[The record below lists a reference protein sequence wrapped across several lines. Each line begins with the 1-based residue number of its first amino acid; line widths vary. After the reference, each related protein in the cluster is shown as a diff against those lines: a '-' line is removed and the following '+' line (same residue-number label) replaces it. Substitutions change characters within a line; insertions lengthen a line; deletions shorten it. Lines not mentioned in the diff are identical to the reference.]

1 MTYVDDPLELA
12 VRRRFPVLE
21 VHRLDGAVGFV
32 IPDGPDV
39 TRSFRALRRELGP
52 LGYSPLLRR
61 RQGRLWL
68 HLVPR
73 PRPAGDHRWLVAA
86 LFLATVATT
95 FATGYLASQRFSQ
108 VLREVPHAVL
118 RAGYWPNPYLDGLT
132 FSAAL
137 MAILVVHEL
146 GHKIAARLHGIEA
159 SGPYFIP
166 FPPLLV
172 GGEMSLG
179 TMGAVIFSKEPA
191 PDRDGLFDLGASGPI
206 AGLVVAAVVLWLG
219 LERTVL
225 LDLHALCPGLRPE
238 NCGPLL
244 ALPRFPFGLPWVV
257 DRLVSWRFGDL
268 PEVVAYLDPLLD
280 AAVIGVFVTAV
291 NLLPASSLD
300 GGHVTRALL
309 GERWHR
315 WGSYLAVILLFLM
328 GLWLMAVL
336 LLFLLSRGHPGPMDD
351 VSPPSTPRRWA
362 GAGLLGVFLLSL
374 PWENFLLLIRVLAE
388 LFGGSR

>member
-1 MTYVDDPLELA
+1 MTPSPDDLA
-12 VRRRFPVLE
+12 LL
-21 VHRLDGAVGFV
+21 VHRYFLVREAWVQDGHPVFAVLPTHDLEERFE
-32 IPDGPDV
+32 
-39 TRSFRALRRELGP
+39 ALREALRPHGQM
-52 LGYSPLLRR
+52 PLLRR
-61 RQGRLWL
+61 RDGAVLL
-68 HLVPR
+68 TVVPKPR
-73 PRPAGDHRWLVAA
+73 PPSARMGLHVA
-86 LFLATVATT
+86 LFLATVGTT

-118 RAGYWPNPYLDGLT
+118 RAGYWPNPWVDGLT

-137 MAILVVHEL
+137 MAILLVHEL
-146 GHKIAARLHGIEA
+146 GHKVAARVHGIEA

-166 FPPLLV
+166 FPPLLL

-191 PDRDGLFDLGASGPI
+191 PDRDGLFDLGASGPV

-225 LDLHALCPGLRPE
+225 LDLQALCPGLRPE
-238 NCGPLL
+238 TCGPLL

-257 DRLVSWRFGDL
+257 DRVVSWRFGAS

-315 WGSYLAVILLFLM
+315 WGSYVAVGLLFLM

-351 VSPPSTPRRWA
+351 VSPPSPVRQ
-362 GAGLLGVFLLSL
+362 GAGLALLGVFVLSL
-374 PWENFLLLIRVLAE
+374 PWSNFLLLVRVLTE
-388 LFGGSR
+388 LFGR